1 MGNSNNEFDAF
12 GPWIYEIDEQ
22 NLVPPLF
29 SDYEYL
35 KNKAL
40 MMFKIPRQIDR
51 RVANPNMHLYDML
64 ITVLN
69 RELIILSRDEDNLQR
84 LKVAIPDIFAISR
97 SESLLDG
104 KVELYIKGDV
114 VSFDYNTTSAAII
127 VKFINLVRSLQR
139 RSTKSL
145 LLAPIEYDLRML
157 DMPYYTLVERIRENE
172 PEFELIAFQP
182 SIENPKNS
190 KWMKR
195 IKRMFI
201 DDSFASDEVI
211 SCSSAF
217 LTNKKELICINRS
230 LLNNDDKHSNYSY
243 SYSYLP
249 ISSIKRSKIE
259 VYSKVPCLD
268 RLIIGT
274 VSHEFSFIIND
285 KQAGIDI
292 LNKRL

>member
-1 MGNSNNEFDAF
+1 MVNSNNEFDTF
-12 GPWIYEIDEQ
+12 GPWIYEINEQ
-22 NLVPPLF
+22 NHIPPLF

-51 RVANPNMHLYDML
+51 RVANPDMHLYDML
-64 ITVLN
+64 ITVLK
-69 RELIILSRDEDNLQR
+69 RELIILSRDGDIIQR
-84 LKVAIPDIFAISR
+84 LKVTIPDIFAISR

-127 VKFINLVRSLQR
+127 TKFVNLVRSLQR
-139 RSTKSL
+139 RSSKSL
-145 LLAPIEYDLRML
+145 LLSPIEYDLQIL
-157 DMPYYTLVERIRENE
+157 DMPYYTLVERIREEE

-182 SIENPKNS
+182 NIENPKNS

-201 DDSFASDEVI
+201 DDSFSSDEVI
-211 SCSSAF
+211 ACSSAF
-217 LTNKKELICINRS
+217 LTNGKELICINRS
-230 LLNNDDKHSNYSY
+230 LVNNDDKSSNYSY

-249 ISSIKRSKIE
+249 INSIIRSKIE
-259 VYSKVPCLD
+259 LYSKVPCLD
-268 RLIIGT
+268 RFIIT
-274 VSHEFSFIIND
+274 TASHEFSFIVND
-285 KQAGIDI
+285 TRVGIDF
-292 LNKRL
+292 LNEKL